1 RTLGATQEPLALI
14 KALRGMEF
22 VAMPDATRCCGFG
35 GVFMAKL
42 PEISMAIADDKAESI
57 IATGADTV
65 TGCDSG
71 CLMNIADALKKRGSG
86 VKVRHIAELVA
97 EGL

>member
-1 RTLGATQEPLALI
+1 
-14 KALRGMEF
+14 
-22 VAMPDATRCCGFG
+22 
-35 GVFMAKL
+35 MAKL

-65 TGCDSG
+65 TGCDCG
-71 CLMNIADALKKRGSG
+71 CLMNIADALRKRGSS